1 MSQFRIVKV
10 GGDLLENETRFKEF
24 IHAFSSVEGKKI
36 LVHGGGKEASRLLD
50 ALNIPVK
57 YHEGRRITD
66 AKTMEIVTMVYG
78 GLINKNVVAQL
89 QAIGVSAIGMAGCDG
104 DIINAHKRNVDKIDY
119 GYAGDIDYV
128 NSDVLIKLMDT
139 GLVPVICPLTHDGQ
153 GQLLNT
159 NADTITSEIG
169 VALSSKG
176 RVKLHYCFGIN
187 GVLKDFEDKKS
198 VIEELD
204 QSIFQQLRS
213 EGNISAG
220 MIPKLTNAFNAIKG
234 GVSNVTVGNHTHFIH
249 SSGYTTIL

>member
-1 MSQFRIVKV
+1 MSQYRIVKV
-10 GGDLLENETRFKEF
+10 GGDLLEKEAQFKEF
-24 IHAFSSVEGKKI
+24 IHAFSSIEGNKI

-78 GLINKNVVAQL
+78 GLINKNVVAKL

-104 DIINAHKRNVDKIDY
+104 NIINAHKRIVDKIDY

-128 NSDVLIKLMDT
+128 NSNTLIKLMDA

-169 VALSSKG
+169 ISLAHKG
-176 RVKLHYCFGIN
+176 QVKLHYCFGIN
-187 GVLKDFEDKKS
+187 GVLRDFNDKES
-198 VIEELD
+198 VIEGIDELT
-204 QSIFQQLRS
+204 FQKLRS

-220 MIPKLTNAFNAIKG
+220 MIPKLTNAFSAIKS
-234 GVSNVTVGNHTHFIH
+234 GVSHVTIGNHTHFIQP
-249 SSGYTTIL
+249 SGYTQIL